1 MGVVSFVAI
10 HTEGWRCS
18 LESLPPPLLHGTLGT
33 RQEVMNDDA
42 GSASVDETRAETRV
56 VSGIQAKHSSWV
68 WYVGTGLISWF
79 SVENLQGFFF
89 LYHLMRIPQV
99 SRWWQHCE
107 PGYHG
112 NRSTGFKP
120 NHIFYSASFLSFFSN
135 GHTELEIHSQKLV
148 HMRNTCLFW
157 VTVLVWQSNP
167 AASSC
172 RSVNKAVL

>member
-1 MGVVSFVAI
+1 MGVVSFVVI
-10 HTEGWRCS
+10 HTEGWHCS

-33 RQEVMNDDA
+33 RQEMMNDDA
-42 GSASVDETRAETRV
+42 GSTSVDETRAESRV
-56 VSGIQAKHSSWV
+56 VPGNQAKHSSGV

-89 LYHLMRIPQV
+89 FFYIILMRIPQV

-112 NRSTGFKP
+112 NRSTGFQP

-135 GHTELEIHSQKLV
+135 GYTELEIHSQNLV
-148 HMRNTCLFW
+148 HMRNTCLFRA
-157 VTVLVWQSNP
+157 TVLVRQSQILLHI
-167 AASSC
+167 C
-172 RSVNKAVL
+172 CCLM